1 VRRRV
6 LLDENVPHQLR
17 PFLSDHDA
25 QTASY
30 AGFAGLKNGALLK
43 AATEAKFEVMVTA
56 DKTIQ
61 DEQNMAG
68 RTIALVS
75 LSANSWR
82 IIRNHVSAI
91 ALAVDAAAPG
101 SFTRVECGNFGRSTK
116 PQNPSLG

>member
-1 VRRRV
+1 MAKV

-17 PFLSDHDA
+17 LHLTEHETI
-25 QTASY
+25 TASY
-30 AGFAGLKNGALLK
+30 AGFAGLKNGMLLN
-43 AATEAKFEVMVTA
+43 AATEAGFNVLVTA

-82 IIRNHVSAI
+82 IIRNQTDKIAFAI
-91 ALAVDAAAPG
+91 DHATEG
-101 SFTRVECGNFGRSTK
+101 S
-116 PQNPSLG
+116 